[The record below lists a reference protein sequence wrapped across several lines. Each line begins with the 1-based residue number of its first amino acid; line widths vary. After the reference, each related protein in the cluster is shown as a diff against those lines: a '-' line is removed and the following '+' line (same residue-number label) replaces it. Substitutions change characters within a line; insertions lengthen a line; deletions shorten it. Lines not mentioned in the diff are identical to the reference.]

1 MKVKKIVIP
10 AAGLGTRF
18 LPATKAVPKEMLP
31 IVDKPTLQYIIEEAV
46 AAGAE
51 SILIITGRDKQ
62 SIENHF
68 DISPELEDRLI
79 KSGNEKTA
87 EMVRGIANMTK
98 IFYIRQKET
107 KGLGHAILCAKDF
120 VGNEPFGIMLGDDIV
135 MQQREN
141 ASPAIRQLMD
151 AYEKTG
157 SSIVGVQNVPHENV
171 NKYGIVSVAEKLG
184 ERLHKLADMVE
195 KPPVDEA
202 PSDMAILGR
211 YVVTPAIFTALEE
224 TGYGKGG
231 ELQLTDAL
239 KKLMQKEAIYAYEF
253 EGRRYDVGDKQG
265 YLEATVETAL
275 SRPDLR
281 EKFAAYIKE
290 IAKTL

>member
-171 NKYGIVSVAEKLG
+171 SKYGIVSVAEKSG

>member
-120 VGNEPFGIMLGDDIV
+120 IGNEPFGIMLGDDIV

-171 NKYGIVSVAEKLG
+171 SKYGIVSVAEKSG